1 MTKKFWKDWQN
12 RIGETE
18 NISLNVCVFNKNNG
32 RCYYHSILSHV
43 NGDDKILKASFH
55 GDAVDLIIERH
66 TEVIDWNT
74 RSRKQHIENEYLT
87 LHRTEIKNIE
97 FINIW
102 K

>member
-12 RIGETE
+12 RIGETQDIE
-18 NISLNVCVFNKNNG
+18 FNYCVFNKNNA
-32 RCYYHSILSHV
+32 RCYYHSVLWHV
-43 NGDDKILKASFH
+43 HGDDKILKASFH
-55 GDAVDLIIERH
+55 GDAVDLVIERH
-66 TEVIDWNT
+66 GWANGHHTV
-74 RSRKQHIENEYLT
+74 ENEYLT

>member
-1 MTKKFWKDWQN
+1 MTKKFWKDWQK

-18 NISLNVCVFNKNNG
+18 NISLVSFITNKNNG
-32 RCYYHSILSHV
+32 RTYYHSVLSKV
-43 NGDDKILKASFH
+43 CGDDKILKASFN
-55 GDAVDLIIERH
+55 GDSVDLVIERH
-66 TEVIDWNT
+66 GWGNGHHTV
-74 RSRKQHIENEYLT
+74 ENEYLT

>member
-12 RIGETE
+12 RIGETV
-18 NISLNVCVFNKNNG
+18 NISLNICVFNKNNG
-32 RCYYHSILSHV
+32 RCYYHLVLSHV
-43 NGDDKILKASFH
+43 NGDDQILKASFH

-66 TEVIDWNT
+66 GWGNGHHTV
-74 RSRKQHIENEYLT
+74 ENEYLT

>member
-18 NISLNVCVFNKNNG
+18 NISLVSYIRNSNNG
-32 RCYYHSILSHV
+32 RCYYHSVLSRV

-55 GDAVDLIIERH
+55 DDAVDLIIERH
-66 TEVIDWNT
+66 GWGNGHHTV
-74 RSRKQHIENEYLT
+74 ENEYLT
-87 LHRTEIKNIE
+87 LHRTEIESIK
-97 FINIW
+97 FINLW